1 MKPFVVRSLSRLL
14 IACLMLM
21 SFGTASAGMIG
32 VDQLSASVGATTDRA
47 ALMTILARGDVQS
60 QLQAQGVD
68 PSAARERV
76 AAMTDS
82 EVSSVMGQID
92 ALPAGASSNNGW
104 YWGAA
109 VIVAIIVWYM
119 WFS

>member
-21 SFGTASAGMIG
+21 SFTASAGMIG
-32 VDQLSASVGATTDRA
+32 VDQLSAASGASADRA
-47 ALMTILARGDVQS
+47 ALMTLIARDDVQS
-60 QLQAQGVD
+60 QLQARGVD
-68 PSAARERV
+68 PSQARARV

-104 YWGAA
+104 WWADA
-109 VIVAIIVWYM
+109 VVIAIIVWYV

>member
-14 IACLMLM
+14 IACLMLV
-21 SFGTASAGMIG
+21 SFTTSAGMIG
-32 VDQLSASVGATTDRA
+32 VDQLSATSGASADRA
-47 ALMTILARGDVQS
+47 ALMTILARDDVQS
-60 QLQAQGVD
+60 QLQARGVD
-68 PSAARERV
+68 PSTARARV

-92 ALPAGASSNNGW
+92 TLPAGAKSNNGW

-109 VIVAIIVWYM
+109 VIVAIIIWYV

>member
-21 SFGTASAGMIG
+21 SFTASAGMIG
-32 VDQLSASVGATTDRA
+32 VDQLSTASGASADRA
-47 ALMTILARGDVQS
+47 ALMTLMARDDVQS
-60 QLQAQGVD
+60 QLQARGVD
-68 PSAARERV
+68 PSDARARV

-92 ALPAGASSNNGW
+92 ALPAGASSHSGAW
-104 YWGAA
+104 WAAA
-109 VIVAIIVWYM
+109 VVVAIIIWYV